1 MRCSQA
7 VRRLLQRIGLADER
21 LARNGVCREGPR
33 TLAEDPVSAMGG
45 LYEVTPATMTVDNA
59 VTILEDA
66 YA

>member
-1 MRCSQA
+1 M
-7 VRRLLQRIGLADER
+7 RRLRQTIGRPDER
-21 LARNGVCREGPR
+21 LARYGVRREGLR
-33 TLAEDPVSAMGG
+33 TLAENPVSAMGG

>member
-1 MRCSQA
+1 MVCV
-7 VRRLLQRIGLADER
+7 VRGRD
-21 LARNGVCREGPR
+21 
-33 TLAEDPVSAMGG
+33 LAEDPVSAMRG